1 MLELGVLVGGA
12 ASLAFMILS
21 PIFRQ
26 PVPPRWTQNGF
37 LSELITVALVAG
49 FALGAVLIV
58 AGAIEL
64 AQTGISLLHLGLLA
78 GALALLAVA
87 WRWLRSRRG
96 AGPGAGRLPTGTA

>member
-1 MLELGVLVGGA
+1 
-12 ASLAFMILS
+12 
-21 PIFRQ
+21 
-26 PVPPRWTQNGF
+26 VPPRWTQNGF

-96 AGPGAGRLPTGTA
+96 EGPGAGQLPTGTA